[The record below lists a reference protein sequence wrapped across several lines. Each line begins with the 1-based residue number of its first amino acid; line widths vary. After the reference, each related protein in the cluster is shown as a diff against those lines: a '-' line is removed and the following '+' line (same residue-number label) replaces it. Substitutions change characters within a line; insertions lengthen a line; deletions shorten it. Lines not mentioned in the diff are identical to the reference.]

1 MYPESRVAR
10 FQHPAE
16 WRLTPR
22 LYRWTRGTIF
32 GLLMAGVAC
41 FHSHRAAIERVP
53 LLPVDQRPLALRLA
67 GADLVV
73 PATLAKTE
81 RDWEYEEPCGIV
93 RAIMHGCADI
103 PKAYQ
108 ATLRRGAR
116 TWAVFYFKLG
126 DLPHPAVG
134 DSAVW
139 VLRQTAVFRLMEC
152 SQRGGLTSAYCSYDF
167 AYVIESDD
175 DVLPAGTWQQV
186 SELLHTLEEPA
197 AQQP

>member
-1 MYPESRVAR
+1 MYPESSVTR
-10 FQHPAE
+10 FSHLAE
-16 WRLTPR
+16 WSLTPR
-22 LYRWTRGTIF
+22 LYRWTRGTMF
-32 GLLMAGVAC
+32 GLLLAGVAC
-41 FHSHRAAIERVP
+41 VHSHKATLERVP
-53 LLPVDQRPLALRLA
+53 LVPAGERPLAVRLA

-81 RDWEYEEPCGIV
+81 RNWQYEEPCGIF

-116 TWAVFYFKLG
+116 TWPVFYFKLG

-139 VLRQTAVFRLMEC
+139 VLRQSVVYHLLEC
-152 SQRGGLTSAYCSYDF
+152 AQRQGLTSSYCSYDV

-186 SELLHTLEEPA
+186 RELLRTLEEPA
-197 AQQP
+197 AQLP

>member
-1 MYPESRVAR
+1 MYHKSSVTG
-10 FQHPAE
+10 FSYLAE
-16 WRLTPR
+16 WSLTPR
-22 LYRWTRGTIF
+22 LYRWTRATIF
-32 GLLMAGVAC
+32 GLLLAGVAC
-41 FHSHRAAIERVP
+41 VHSHNTAIERVP
-53 LLPVDQRPLALRLA
+53 LLPAGERPLALRLA

-81 RDWEYEEPCGIV
+81 RDWRYEELCGIL
-93 RAIMHGCADI
+93 RSIMHGCSDI

-108 ATLRRGAR
+108 ATLRRGHR
-116 TWAVFYFKLG
+116 TWSVFYFKVG

-139 VLRQTAVFRLMEC
+139 VLRQSAVFRLMEC
-152 SQRGGLTSAYCSYDF
+152 SQRQGMTSAYCSYDF

-175 DVLPAGTWQQV
+175 DVLPAATWQQV
-186 SELLHTLEEPA
+186 SELLHTLEEPV